1 METILVSKCLLGVK
15 CTYEGQGHK
24 HPGLLSLGLKL
35 NLLAVCP
42 EMEAGLG
49 CPREGVTVRE
59 GKAIGKDT
67 GTNYTAE
74 YLVGARAV
82 LELCQKNEIER
93 AYLLENSPSC
103 GRGYGL
109 TAKLLAEH
117 GIEIVQIQRPH
128 QQQSFLVE

>member
-1 METILVSKCLLGVK
+1 METILVSKCLLGVR

-24 HPGLLSLGLKL
+24 HPGLLRFGLDY

-49 CPREGVTVRE
+49 CPREGCYIRE
-59 GKAIGKDT
+59 GKAIGKET
-67 GTNYTAE
+67 GQDYTAA

-109 TAKLLAEH
+109 TAKLLESN
-117 GIEIVQIQRPH
+117 GIKIVPVARPH
-128 QQQSFLVE
+128 EQTSFL